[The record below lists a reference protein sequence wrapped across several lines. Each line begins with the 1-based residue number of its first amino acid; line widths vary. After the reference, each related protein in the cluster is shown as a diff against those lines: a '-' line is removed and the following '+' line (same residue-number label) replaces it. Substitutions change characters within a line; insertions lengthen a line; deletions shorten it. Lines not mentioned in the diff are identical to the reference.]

1 MPRAYFFVALIS
13 LGMFGYAQY
22 QGWSLLE
29 PDAAKVERSSGS
41 SSGPRHK

>member
-13 LGMFGYAQY
+13 LAMFGYAQY
-22 QGWSLLE
+22 QGWSMLD
-29 PDAAKVERSSGS
+29 PDAEKVERSRGS